1 MHVCVSGK
9 IQMSDTLFFFGA
21 EVGWEGPI
29 SLVPCAA
36 GTLVM
41 ITVFFIETR
50 GQFLF
55 LKKKLAMATSNTI
68 ELLFQGYG

>member
-1 MHVCVSGK
+1 
-9 IQMSDTLFFFGA
+9 MSDTLFFFGA

-41 ITVFFIETR
+41 ITVF
-50 GQFLF
+50 L
-55 LKKKLAMATSNTI
+55 LKPEGNSS
-68 ELLFQGYG
+68 F